1 MSNLEI
7 DMKILIGMH
16 RNVTMLDKKTSRLVF
31 EEGLTLGQF
40 AVLETLYSKG
50 PQSIGS
56 VRDRILSSVGTIP
69 VIVKNLEQRGLIKR
83 AEHESDKRICILH
96 LTEDGENTIKR
107 VIPKNFDMIRSTFS
121 VLTEDEKRELLKL
134 VKKIGGILDEQTD

>member
-16 RNVTMLDKKTSRLVF
+16 RNVTMLDKKTARLAF

-56 VRDRILSSVGTIP
+56 VRDRILSSVGTIS

-83 AEHESDKRICILH
+83 VEHKRDKRICVLH
-96 LTEDGENTIKR
+96 LTEYGKDTIKR
-107 VIPKNFDMIRSTFS
+107 VIPKNFDMIRSTFA
-121 VLTEDEKRELLKL
+121 VLTEYEKRELLKL
-134 VKKIGGILDEQTD
+134 VKKIGGILDEQKD